1 MFAVP
6 LVAVELEQR
15 LLAAGSEEQTDTVVV
30 SLMRLVRLLDLPPP
44 PPMPLPVAADA
55 DSKLDWLVWRERA
68 IPVPAKPAME
78 GDGDADADA
87 PTTRVVEPPRRWL
100 ELEEKAGALK
110 LAAGFLRLLLQVVSL
125 TTDGLRLP
133 ALLLLLPLLEAGA
146 FLAFSSGIFLWYFSV
161 FVFSLRTLQRFLQLV
176 VVGAMNLTY

>member
-133 ALLLLLPLLEAGA
+133 ALLLLPLEAGA

>member
-30 SLMRLVRLLDLPPP
+30 SLMRLVRLLDLPPAP
-44 PPMPLPVAADA
+44 MPPMPLPVAADA

-68 IPVPAKPAME
+68 IPVPAME
-78 GDGDADADA
+78 GDGEADADA
-87 PTTRVVEPPRRWL
+87 PTTKVDEPPRRWL
-100 ELEEKAGALK
+100 ELEEEKAGALK

-133 ALLLLLPLLEAGA
+133 VLLLVADCASQRESRARAGNLE
-146 FLAFSSGIFLWYFSV
+146 
-161 FVFSLRTLQRFLQLV
+161 
-176 VVGAMNLTY
+176 